1 MTKRDGALV
10 EAQRRMR
17 SMAARQDLIL
27 RGWFKAAAELESLGA
42 EEQTLRARHEAEL
55 EVLGARRSARD
66 ARLAEMTAAVAVIL
80 GDDARAAEVLGTSE
94 RKVIQARRSVSL
106 PDVTEAIDRV
116 LKARQAMTRTST
128 PSAAAG

>member
-10 EAQRRMR
+10 EAQARMR
-17 SMAARQDLIL
+17 SMAVRQDLIV

-42 EEQTLRARHEAEL
+42 EEQTLRARHGAEL
-55 EVLGARRSARD
+55 EVLGARRSARE
-66 ARLAEMTAAVAVIL
+66 ARLAEMTAAVALTL

-106 PDVTEAIDRV
+106 PSVTEAIDRV
-116 LKARQAMTRTST
+116 LKARQAMTRTPD
-128 PSAAAG
+128 PSAVAG

>member
-1 MTKRDGALV
+1 MTKSDGALV

-55 EVLGARRSARD
+55 EALGARRSARE
-66 ARLAEMTAAVAVIL
+66 ARLAEMTAAVAVTL

-106 PDVTEAIDRV
+106 PAVTEAIDRV
-116 LKARQAMTRTST
+116 VEARRGTPRTST
-128 PSAAAG
+128 PNAAAG

>member
-10 EAQRRMR
+10 EAQARMR

-27 RGWFKAAAELESLGA
+27 RGWFKVAGELESLGA

-55 EVLGARRSARD
+55 EALGARRSARE
-66 ARLAEMTAAVAVIL
+66 ARLAEMTAAVALSL
-80 GDDARAAEVLGTSE
+80 GDDARAAEVLDTSE

-106 PDVTEAIDRV
+106 PAVTEAIDRA
-116 LKARQAMTRTST
+116 LKAREGMTRTPD
-128 PSAAAG
+128 PSAVAG

>member
-17 SMAARQDLIL
+17 SMAARQDLIV
-27 RGWFKAAAELESLGA
+27 RGWFKAAAELESLGV
-42 EEQTLRARHEAEL
+42 EEQTLRARHAAEL
-55 EVLGARRSARD
+55 EVLAARRSVRE
-66 ARLAEMTAAVAVIL
+66 ARLAEMTAAVALTL

-106 PDVTEAIDRV
+106 PAVTEAIDRV
-116 LKARQAMTRTST
+116 LKARQGMTRTSE
-128 PSAAAG
+128 PGAVAG

>member
-1 MTKRDGALV
+1 MTKSDGALV

-27 RGWFKAAAELESLGA
+27 RGWFKAAAELEA
-42 EEQTLRARHEAEL
+42 
-55 EVLGARRSARD
+55 LGARRAARE
-66 ARLAEMTAAVAVIL
+66 ARLAEMTAAVALTL

-106 PDVTEAIDRV
+106 PSVTEAIDRV
-116 LKARQAMTRTST
+116 LKARQAMTRTPD
-128 PSAAAG
+128 PSAVAG